1 MDLVKSHLMSAG
13 RGEVE
18 ELRDKISK
26 LEDTVQILSRENEVL
41 RTHVPAEVLGQLQAG
56 RTLMAPPHLN
66 SLPPPPPAA
75 PALGDPPRPRPRP
88 PWRRRDQPSPRFMQT
103 SGPGLRSDRTPT
115 LEQFIW
121 ENLHAVLFPTAV
133 SSCIPTVT
141 SHSSDLGV
149 YLVEIYRDDGPAL
162 DPRVHCMFSFL
173 PMKCADSGLNIYTN
187 IAGSLGTEVPTNERY
202 SHPEAAH

>member
-1 MDLVKSHLMSAG
+1 
-13 RGEVE
+13 
-18 ELRDKISK
+18 
-26 LEDTVQILSRENEVL
+26 
-41 RTHVPAEVLGQLQAG
+41 
-56 RTLMAPPHLN
+56 
-66 SLPPPPPAA
+66 
-75 PALGDPPRPRPRP
+75 
-88 PWRRRDQPSPRFMQT
+88 MQT

-202 SHPEAAH
+202 SHPEAAHRTQGTARFAGHQARLLHPPRGSVVVDHFCTLAKARDSISYQSCILQQINNSQKTNSCQPKLCELAEPSLNMDVSD